1 MCRLLIVLVPSG
13 DWGQLQCRCYWHN
26 LNIEFHAH
34 PLREGSNDSLQQILF
49 HIAYNGTWRI
59 HLIPEEFPG
68 EPEEDPGQGCCG
80 ANIYYCTHDITLT
93 AARTNIQIM
102 TKVYIL
108 SCFMPFL
115 AYRDKKRANGPISL
129 SLYSR
134 NGIKQDR
141 IYTEVI
147 ICFISQSGHLKQL
160 IIR

>member
-1 MCRLLIVLVPSG
+1 MIINSSLTSTL
-13 DWGQLQCRCYWHN
+13 LQCNDKDDDTDASSICY
-26 LNIEFHAH
+26 
-34 PLREGSNDSLQQILF
+34 
-49 HIAYNGTWRI
+49 
-59 HLIPEEFPG
+59 
-68 EPEEDPGQGCCG
+68 
-80 ANIYYCTHDITLT
+80 
-93 AARTNIQIM
+93 NIQIM

-115 AYRDKKRANGPISL
+115 AYSDKKRANGPISL